1 MRRLTDQERIAL
13 REVILPGDPDH
24 GVVVNDSTFDECVR
38 MGWGFWEPPPP
49 EERPGEGYWKVTASG
64 REALRLDDLARKTE
78 TS

>member
-38 MGWGFWEPPPP
+38 MGWGFWLEGTWYVTEPGIKALAYDDAARALEPPC
-49 EERPGEGYWKVTASG
+49 
-64 REALRLDDLARKTE
+64 KTE